1 MFENTARDYA
11 DSRHRAV
18 SHPGLAAR
26 HRAEWE
32 HTRALDR
39 LERRAAVVRARL
51 GISPK
56 PAILQP

>member
-1 MFENTARDYA
+1 VFENTARDYA
-11 DSRHRAV
+11 ERRHHEV
-18 SHPGLAAR
+18 SQPSLSAR

-39 LERRAAVVRARL
+39 LEHRAAVVRARL